1 MFTYPV
7 RMKKIAINSNTIASG
22 VYLIRGKK
30 VMLDRDLAGLYGV
43 STKHL
48 KRQVR
53 RNQNRFPDDFMF
65 ELSDQETQNWRCQ
78 FGTSNLT
85 DKMGLRYAPFAFTE
99 HGILMLSSV
108 LSSEKAAQVNIAI
121 MRVFLKLREMLMT
134 NSALALQLGKIE
146 RLVEHHDRKIQDL
159 YRTVTRFS
167 ATKRKPKGPIGFQ
180 PENLPKGSKAVSRKE

>member
-1 MFTYPV
+1 MP
-7 RMKKIAINSNTIASG
+7 MKKILLNSNAIASG

-30 VMLDRDLAGLYGV
+30 VMLDRDLAVLYGV

-53 RNQNRFPDDFMF
+53 RNRSRFPEDFMF
-65 ELSDQETQNWRCQ
+65 ELSDEETQKWRRQ
-78 FGTSNLT
+78 FGASILE
-85 DKMGLRYAPFAFTE
+85 DKMGLRYSPFAFTE

-108 LSSEKAAQVNIAI
+108 LNSEKAAQVNIAI

-134 NSALALQLGKIE
+134 NSAFALRLE
-146 RLVEHHDRKIQDL
+146 RIDRTVEHHDGKIRDL
-159 YRTVTRFS
+159 YRIVTRFS

-180 PENLPKGSKAVSRKE
+180 P

>member
-1 MFTYPV
+1 M
-7 RMKKIAINSNTIASG
+7 
-22 VYLIRGKK
+22 IRGKK

-53 RNQNRFPDDFMF
+53 RNRSRFPEDFMF
-65 ELSDQETQNWRCQ
+65 EFSDGETQNWRRQ
-78 FGTSNLT
+78 FGTSNLE
-85 DKMGLRYAPFAFTE
+85 DRMGLRHAPFAFTE

-108 LSSEKAAQVNIAI
+108 LNSEKAAQVNIAI

-134 NSALALQLGKIE
+134 NSALVLKLE
-146 RLVEHHDRKIQDL
+146 RIDRTVEHHGRNIKDL

-167 ATKRKPKGPIGFQ
+167 AAKKKPRGPIGFQ
-180 PENLPKGSKAVSRKE
+180 P